1 LEKITII
8 ENTILQNMFNFIRF
22 VAYSIVAVGIRK
34 GWNWIT
40 TDIDPMPGTKQFNIE
55 LLDTKA
61 KYKRLKRKKEE
72 YDETFRKIR

>member
-1 LEKITII
+1 MNGII
-8 ENTILQNMFNFIRF
+8 NIIRF
-22 VAYSIVAVGIRK
+22 VTYSIIAVGVRK

-40 TDIDPMPGTKQFNIE
+40 ADIDPMPGTKQFNIE
-55 LLDTKA
+55 LLDAEA